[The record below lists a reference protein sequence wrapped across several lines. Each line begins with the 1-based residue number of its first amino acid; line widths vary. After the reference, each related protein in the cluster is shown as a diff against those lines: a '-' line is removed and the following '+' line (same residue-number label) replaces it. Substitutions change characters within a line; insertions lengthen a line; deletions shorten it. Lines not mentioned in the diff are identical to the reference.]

1 MTNPLK
7 QPYDMKTKEELSK
20 LTREEV
26 EELVLD
32 MQARI
37 VYLEIIEKKHRRLR
51 DILAAVAIAAEA
63 YRREEQP

>member
-1 MTNPLK
+1 
-7 QPYDMKTKEELSK
+7 MKTKEELSK